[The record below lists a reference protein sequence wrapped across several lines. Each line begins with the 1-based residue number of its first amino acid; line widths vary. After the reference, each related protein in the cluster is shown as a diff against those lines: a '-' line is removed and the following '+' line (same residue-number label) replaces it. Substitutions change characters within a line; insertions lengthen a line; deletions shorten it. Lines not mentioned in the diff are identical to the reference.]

1 MKQRITATL
10 LSLVLAGLCLAAGVP
25 VAYAQ
30 EGATSYEMSIV
41 FDRSYGDLVS
51 RGSFER
57 AIVKINR
64 SHDHYPFAT
73 ATNLCVAHTMV
84 GQYKHAEHY
93 CDKALEE
100 AKKAAAQGRRKS
112 RDYTAEWAMAYSNR
126 GVLRARIGDDAA
138 AEQDFRMAIEKQ
150 AGQDLPIHNLAVL
163 KQEASEV
170 YVQGPKV
177 QPKK

>member
-1 MKQRITATL
+1 MKQRIVSTL
-10 LSLVLAGLCLAAGVP
+10 LALVLAGLGLSTVAPAAC
-25 VAYAQ
+25 AQ
-30 EGATSYEMSIV
+30 EGATSYQMSIV
-41 FDRSYGDLVS
+41 FDRSHGDLLS
-51 RGSFER
+51 RGNYQR
-57 AIVKINR
+57 AIVKINH
-64 SHDHYPFAT
+64 SHDHFPFAT

-100 AKKAAAQGRRKS
+100 AEKAAAQGRRKS

-150 AGQDLPIHNLAVL
+150 AGRDLPIHNLAVL
-163 KQEASEV
+163 KQETGDV

-177 QPKK
+177 EPEK